1 MSKKRPQPFKLL
13 TKLDESC
20 REKAFELPKIEDVVT
35 SWSGVAFTLNG
46 KTFVAPLTE
55 VAEILDVPSLT
66 SIPGSKK
73 WVRGVANVRGTLLP
87 VMDLQGFLY
96 QKPNRSRKQRL
107 LVIQN
112 GDFLSSVV
120 VDEVLG
126 LQHFEDNDRLEEIP
140 QVDEVVQ
147 PFVNDGFNRENQVW
161 NVFSLFALAEDSSFM
176 QVAV

>member
-13 TKLDESC
+13 AKLDDSC
-20 REKAFELPKIEDVVT
+20 REKAFELPKIEDVAT
-35 SWSGVAFTLNG
+35 SWSGVAFRLHGETY
-46 KTFVAPLTE
+46 VAPLTE
-55 VAEILDVPSLT
+55 VAEILDIPRLT
-66 SIPGSKK
+66 QIPGSKK
-73 WVRGVANVRGTLLP
+73 WVKGVANVRGTLLP
-87 VMDLQGFLY
+87 VMDLQGFLFK
-96 QKPNRSRKQRL
+96 KPNRSRKQRL

-112 GDFLSSVV
+112 GDFLSSIV

-126 LQHFEDNDRLEEIP
+126 LQHFEDNDRLGDVP

-161 NVFSLFALAEDSSFM
+161 NVFSLFALAEDNTFL